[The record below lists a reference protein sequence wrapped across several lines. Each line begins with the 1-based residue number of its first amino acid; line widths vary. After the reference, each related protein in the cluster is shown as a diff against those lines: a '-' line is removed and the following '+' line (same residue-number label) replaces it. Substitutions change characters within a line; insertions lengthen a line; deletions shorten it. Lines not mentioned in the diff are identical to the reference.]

1 MLNVTLYVPGVSPGT
16 VCGVFHDCPVRPSI
30 STVAPIG
37 NEETINWPSVGAG
50 GATGATTDVLR
61 AALLAR
67 VEGACVVAGLSLS
80 WLNGAGPTAAGTQPA
95 GLLAAPGTG
104 GGLVLSAGMSAGS
117 RW

>member
-37 NEETINWPSVGAG
+37 NEETINWPSDGAG
-50 GATGATTDVLR
+50 GATGTATDVLR

-67 VEGACVVAGLSLS
+67 VEDVCSVAGASVS
-80 WLNGAGPTAAGTQPA
+80 WLNGAGAPAAGTLAA
-95 GLLAAPGTG
+95 GLLAAPRTG
-104 GGLVLSAGMSAGS
+104 
-117 RW
+117 